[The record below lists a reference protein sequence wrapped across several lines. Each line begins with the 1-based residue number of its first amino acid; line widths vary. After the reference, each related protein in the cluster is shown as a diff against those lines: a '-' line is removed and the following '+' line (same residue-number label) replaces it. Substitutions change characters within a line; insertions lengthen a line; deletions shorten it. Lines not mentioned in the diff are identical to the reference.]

1 MMKTKHYVIILC
13 FLLITLFLFSL
24 TKGSFALSISDIFHI
39 LLGQSTD
46 FMKSQVFFNLRFSRV
61 MMAVI
66 AGLALGIAGAVYQ
79 MVFSNPLAS
88 PDLTGVAT
96 GSSLGAAL
104 AIVLGA
110 GTPYEMMSGA
120 FVVGMLSLGFVL
132 LLVKL
137 TGVHRTMTYLLA
149 GIVISSV
156 GDAFI
161 MLLKYMADPLGEL
174 AAIEFWTMGSLASMT
189 LEKMMMSLIGV
200 MIPMLLILL
209 CHRQITMLSLG
220 DENATYLGLNTK
232 TFKIFIFILT
242 TWMVASVVAL
252 TGVISFV
259 GLIAPHI
266 AYLLLHKRT
275 GAFFICSGF
284 IGAILILVGDLLAR
298 CLIPGGELPLSIL
311 TIFLASPVLVFYMYK
326 QRGKLL

>member
-1 MMKTKHYVIILC
+1 
-13 FLLITLFLFSL
+13 
-24 TKGSFALSISDIFHI
+24 
-39 LLGQSTD
+39 
-46 FMKSQVFFNLRFSRV
+46 
-61 MMAVI
+61 
-66 AGLALGIAGAVYQ
+66 
-79 MVFSNPLAS
+79 
-88 PDLTGVAT
+88 
-96 GSSLGAAL
+96 
-104 AIVLGA
+104 
-110 GTPYEMMSGA
+110 
-120 FVVGMLSLGFVL
+120 
-132 LLVKL
+132 
-137 TGVHRTMTYLLA
+137 MTYLLA

-275 GAFFICSGF
+275 GAC
-284 IGAILILVGDLLAR
+284 LLYTSR
-298 CLIPGGELPLSIL
+298 C
-311 TIFLASPVLVFYMYK
+311 V
-326 QRGKLL
+326 

>member
-1 MMKTKHYVIILC
+1 
-13 FLLITLFLFSL
+13 
-24 TKGSFALSISDIFHI
+24 
-39 LLGQSTD
+39 
-46 FMKSQVFFNLRFSRV
+46 
-61 MMAVI
+61 
-66 AGLALGIAGAVYQ
+66 
-79 MVFSNPLAS
+79 
-88 PDLTGVAT
+88 
-96 GSSLGAAL
+96 
-104 AIVLGA
+104 
-110 GTPYEMMSGA
+110 
-120 FVVGMLSLGFVL
+120 
-132 LLVKL
+132 
-137 TGVHRTMTYLLA
+137 MTYLLA

-298 CLIPGGELPLSIL
+298 CLIPVSYTHLDVYKRQQLYNTVDTIIVGQYVGTSALAAVGSTGNLTNLIVNFFVGLSSGATVVIAQFYGANEKKRVSKAVHTSIAMSL
-311 TIFLASPVLVFYMYK
+311 VCGIFMTLFGLVFAYQCLQMIGVPNDIIDASSLYMRLYFL
-326 QRGKLL
+326 RCV